1 MDTVDGRLKL
11 DKCLDLR
18 LGALDTETGG
28 IVLLQLEAAT
38 GAISTVLTSK
48 CLGVACHANNVS
60 KVQRETSKLKY
71 NRSK

>member
-1 MDTVDGRLKL
+1 M
-11 DKCLDLR
+11 LR
-18 LGALDTETGG
+18 LGCLEHRYGDWGE

-48 CLGVACHANNVS
+48 RLGVARHANNVS

-71 NRSK
+71 NRSKRRESRA